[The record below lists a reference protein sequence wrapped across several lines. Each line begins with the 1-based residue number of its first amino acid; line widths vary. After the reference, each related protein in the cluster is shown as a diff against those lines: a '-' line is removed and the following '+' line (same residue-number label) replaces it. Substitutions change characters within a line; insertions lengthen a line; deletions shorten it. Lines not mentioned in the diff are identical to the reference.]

1 MPSAR
6 SAAAS
11 ASTSTAGFSGE
22 VATMNSSSRETRIS
36 PYARRPRPKVNRG
49 AGGRSGTDL
58 AAPARH
64 ERDHGHQLVGQRIDE
79 FLRVSRFL
87 QRPFDAVSEMR
98 LLVQIQLLR
107 TGERLDAGEYRVV
120 RPLQPLRR
128 LLRRDAHAGR
138 REALH
143 QIGHD
148 RIGELVHL
156 LAIEP
161 VSEHA
166 GAALEKQIIAYISW
180 KTRSQEIQF
189 PPLHHRRHM
198 VRYAPSISRANRGS
212 SMIGDAR
219 ILSRS
224 DPRSS
229 ASLARSCASSR
240 FSRT

>member
-36 PYARRPRPKVNRG
+36 PASSPYARRPRPKVNRG

-64 ERDHGHQLVGQRIDE
+64 ERNHGHELVGQGIDE
-79 FLRVSRFL
+79 FLRISRFL

-120 RPLQPLRR
+120 RSPQPLRR
-128 LLRRDAHAGR
+128 FPRRDTHVGR

-148 RIGELVHL
+148 RIGELVRF

-161 VSEHA
+161 ASEHA
-166 GAALEKQIIAYISW
+166 GAALKKQIIAY
-180 KTRSQEIQF
+180 
-189 PPLHHRRHM
+189 
-198 VRYAPSISRANRGS
+198 
-212 SMIGDAR
+212 
-219 ILSRS
+219 LSG
-224 DPRSS
+224 P
-229 ASLARSCASSR
+229 ARSRGC
-240 FSRT
+240 RTRRATCRGKPPQDRA

>member
-36 PYARRPRPKVNRG
+36 PASSPYARRPRPKVNRG

-58 AAPARH
+58 AAPARR
-64 ERDHGHQLVGQRIDE
+64 ERDHGHQLVGQGIDE
-79 FLRVSRFL
+79 FLRISGFL

-98 LLVQIQLLR
+98 LLVQIQLPR

-120 RPLQPLRR
+120 RSLQPLRR
-128 LLRRDAHAGR
+128 LLRRDAHGGR

-148 RIGELVHL
+148 RIGELVHF
-156 LAIEP
+156 LAVEP

-166 GAALEKQIIAYISW
+166 GAALKKQIIAY
-180 KTRSQEIQF
+180 
-189 PPLHHRRHM
+189 
-198 VRYAPSISRANRGS
+198 
-212 SMIGDAR
+212 
-219 ILSRS
+219 LSG
-224 DPRSS
+224 P
-229 ASLARSCASSR
+229 ARSR
-240 FSRT
+240 GRRTRRATCRGKPLRDR

>member
-11 ASTSTAGFSGE
+11 ASTSTAGFSV
-22 VATMNSSSRETRIS
+22 VAVSLKKNSRETRIS

-64 ERDHGHQLVGQRIDE
+64 ERDHGHELVGQRIDE

-120 RPLQPLRR
+120 RSLQPLRR

-148 RIGELVHL
+148 RIGEPVHL

-161 VSEHA
+161 VSEH
-166 GAALEKQIIAYISW
+166 GKIIAYISGSAGARELSCRRCTTGATW
-180 KTRSQEIQF
+180 PGR
-189 PPLHHRRHM
+189 PPRF
-198 VRYAPSISRANRGS
+198 RGR
-212 SMIGDAR
+212 IAAR
-219 ILSRS
+219 
-224 DPRSS
+224 P
-229 ASLARSCASSR
+229 
-240 FSRT
+240 